1 MSSVSIPIAYELAV
15 GGLGGYLFGYALK
28 KVTKFVAF
36 LIGIVILAVI
46 YLAASG
52 FLNINFV
59 GFANETK
66 NALAYLG
73 QGFVNIAP
81 FLTNLPLLGS
91 FFLGL
96 FLAYKMA

>member
-1 MSSVSIPIAYELAV
+1 MSEVAIPVAYELV
-15 GGLGGYLFGYALK
+15 IGGVGGYLFGYALK
-28 KVTKFVAF
+28 KVTKFISL

-46 YLAASG
+46 YLAYSG
-52 FLNINFV
+52 LLNINFG

-66 NALAYLG
+66 NALTYMG
-73 QGFVNIAP
+73 QAFVNIAP

-96 FLAYKMA
+96 FIAYKMA

>member
-1 MSSVSIPIAYELAV
+1 MSVVAIPVAYELAV
-15 GGLGGYLFGYALK
+15 GGLGGYFIGYALK
-28 KVTKFVAF
+28 KITKFVAL

-46 YLAASG
+46 YLAYSG
-52 FLNINFV
+52 LLNINFE

-66 NALAYLG
+66 NALTYLG
-73 QGFVNIAP
+73 QAFVNIAP

-91 FFLGL
+91 FFIGL

>member
-1 MSSVSIPIAYELAV
+1 MSSVSIPITYELAV

-28 KVTKFVAF
+28 KVTKGIAM
-36 LIGIVILAVI
+36 LIGVVVVAVM
-46 YLAASG
+46 YLAATG
-52 FLNINFV
+52 FLNINFM

-66 NALAYLG
+66 NALTYLG
-73 QGFVNIAP
+73 QGFVDIAP

-91 FFLGL
+91 FFVGL